1 MQNRNIML
9 VGTAHVSEKSVKE
22 VEESIERFKPDVV
35 AIELDERR
43 YRSLVDGDKDDKE
56 IQVKELLK
64 GNNFAV
70 FIIQLLLS
78 YLQRKIGMGTGVR
91 PGSEMV
97 AAAAAAKKQGA
108 DVALIDRDIG
118 ITLSRFWGNMSWREK
133 LRMFS
138 SLALAALGKGEKSID
153 IDTITQEST
162 VSDMIDELRKLTPV
176 GANVLIDE
184 RDAYMAHKLLEI
196 GGSKKVLGVVGA
208 GHKSGISR
216 YIEMPET
223 LPSMESISSL
233 PKKRRF
239 GILKIAA
246 GFAVVLA
253 AMVFVLLLFSGIPV
267 QDLLVAIL
275 ILFAVKG
282 MLSALFVAIIGG
294 HKKSVATCFAL
305 AWYSLINPI
314 AHIGWFAGVV
324 EAAERPPTMRDL
336 KTILGKEE
344 DNIMETLR
352 GMYNNKLF
360 KVALV
365 AALANI
371 GSFFGTLCG
380 AALIVY
386 YLHITDP
393 VGMLQAGSSNGL
405 HAVMGWLHTMA

>member
-1 MQNRNIML
+1 MQNRNIIL

-43 YRSLVDGDKDDKE
+43 YRSLVEGDKDDKE

-162 VSDMIDELRKLTPV
+162 VSDMIGELRKLTPV

-246 GFAVVLA
+246 
-253 AMVFVLLLFSGIPV
+253 
-267 QDLLVAIL
+267 DLPSSLQRWFL
-275 ILFAVKG
+275 
-282 MLSALFVAIIGG
+282 
-294 HKKSVATCFAL
+294 CCY
-305 AWYSLINPI
+305 YSRVSRYRT
-314 AHIGWFAGVV
+314 F
-324 EAAERPPTMRDL
+324 
-336 KTILGKEE
+336 
-344 DNIMETLR
+344 
-352 GMYNNKLF
+352 
-360 KVALV
+360 
-365 AALANI
+365 
-371 GSFFGTLCG
+371 
-380 AALIVY
+380 
-386 YLHITDP
+386 
-393 VGMLQAGSSNGL
+393 
-405 HAVMGWLHTMA
+405 